1 MAIIY
6 QQSFSASLDDNGAQ
20 KAMPL
25 PALNKG
31 ITYNFN
37 VGFDGSWR
45 SYWSNH
51 SVFYVVYETPYNY
64 SGSYAGQPKNASGSF
79 EFSAVN
85 QKFNTGSL
93 INDDYKWAVNGA
105 FGADNLQNPS
115 ITFTPAVDV
124 AISESFLRVIG
135 ENDFIMTIDDLGS
148 YIFSTTFE
156 LQAAVNLWISD
167 NTAALATYG
176 EINTWNTTAIT
187 VMNNLFNNKT
197 TFNSDISN
205 WDVSNVT
212 TMESMFRDADSF
224 NQPIGNWDVSSVQ
237 SMNSMFSTATS
248 FNQPIGDWTLSS
260 ITNLSLMFVNAVSFD
275 QPIGDWEVG
284 NVNNM
289 QSMFENADIFN
300 QDISNWDVS
309 SVTNMNSMFDR
320 AELFNQPLNNWNVS
334 NVTDMRDMFS
344 QAYAFQQ
351 PLNLWTPNSLVG
363 GFAAQFMGQ
372 TGNAGAITYTLLD
385 TLLNG
390 WVVDF
395 AALQSNVTISF
406 GDSTFTAAG
415 LAARNIL
422 VNDKGWTITD
432 GGQV

>member
-1 MAIIY
+1 MTLTY

-25 PALNKG
+25 PALTKG

-37 VGFDGSWR
+37 VGFDSGWR
-45 SYWSNH
+45 TYWDNPSG
-51 SVFYVVYETPYNY
+51 FYITYETPYNY

-79 EFSAVN
+79 VFSVVN

-93 INDDYKWAVNGA
+93 INDDYKWSVNGA
-105 FGADNLQNPS
+105 FGAGYLQNAS
-115 ITFTPAVDV
+115 ITFTPEVDV

-135 ENDFIMTIDDLGS
+135 ENDFIISIDNLGS
-148 YIFSTTFE
+148 YIFSTKAE
-156 LQAAVNLWISD
+156 LQTAVNLWISD

-176 EINTWNTTAIT
+176 EINAWNTRAIT
-187 VMNNLFNNKT
+187 DMANLFDSKT
-197 TFNSDISN
+197 TFNSNISN

-212 TMESMFRDADSF
+212 TMQLMFNGATSY
-224 NQPIGNWDVSSVQ
+224 NQPI
-237 SMNSMFSTATS
+237 
-248 FNQPIGDWTLSS
+248 
-260 ITNLSLMFVNAVSFD
+260 
-275 QPIGDWEVG
+275 
-284 NVNNM
+284 
-289 QSMFENADIFN
+289 
-300 QDISNWDVS
+300 
-309 SVTNMNSMFDR
+309 
-320 AELFNQPLNNWNVS
+320 NNWRVINVVNMS
-334 NVTDMRDMFS
+334 NMFNG
-344 QAYAFQQ
+344 ANAFQQ
-351 PLNLWTPNSLVG
+351 PLNLWELNSLTNG
-363 GFAAQFMGQ
+363 AQFMGP
-372 TGNAGAITYTLLD
+372 TAGVGAITYNLLD

-415 LAARNIL
+415 LAAKNIL